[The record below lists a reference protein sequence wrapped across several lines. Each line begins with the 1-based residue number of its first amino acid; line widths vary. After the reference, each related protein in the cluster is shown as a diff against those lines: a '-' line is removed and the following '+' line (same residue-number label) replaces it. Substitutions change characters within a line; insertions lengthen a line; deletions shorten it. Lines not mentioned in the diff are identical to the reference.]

1 MALPGLLWLGWV
13 SMGACQTCAYASLP
27 PRRSVDKNPTQDTIY
42 TLAWVLVNLLA
53 TCDLSRAKGVVKE
66 INLPLGGVLVLL
78 SLSRHLHFGPNT
90 AYSARLRVGICRGRN
105 GRIMD
110 ESTQKRSDDT
120 KIRQMT
126 AYNFSETTH
135 LSRIR
140 LCIRSTFL

>member
-13 SMGACQTCAYASLP
+13 SMGACQTYAYASLP
-27 PRRSVDKNPTQDTIY
+27 PRRSVDTNPTQDTIY

-53 TCDLSRAKGVVKE
+53 TCDLSQGEGSREKIKIAPWWG
-66 INLPLGGVLVLL
+66 LVLL
-78 SLSRHLHFGPNT
+78 SLSRHLRFGPNT

-110 ESTQKRSDDT
+110 ESTQKRSDDI

-126 AYNFSETTH
+126 A
-135 LSRIR
+135 
-140 LCIRSTFL
+140 